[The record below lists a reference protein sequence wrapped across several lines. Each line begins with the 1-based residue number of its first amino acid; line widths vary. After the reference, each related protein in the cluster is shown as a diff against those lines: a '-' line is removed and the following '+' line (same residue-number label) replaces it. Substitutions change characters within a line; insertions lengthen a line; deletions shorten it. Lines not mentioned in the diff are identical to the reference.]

1 MKKKP
6 PIRGIMD
13 IRGSQFFAMLKSSMV
28 KILAGLICMAS
39 WMLMP
44 LPAMAMANTH
54 ALNPQVIATMAQKM
68 DAKAKQAEGKVQSA
82 YGEVTGKPGEQIKGK
97 VKQVQGSAMGTK
109 EDLKQ
114 ASKSMAKKV
123 SDAAGELADNL
134 S

>member
-1 MKKKP
+1 MN
-6 PIRGIMD
+6 ILVG
-13 IRGSQFFAMLKSSMV
+13 QFAATLKSSTV
-28 KILAGLICMAS
+28 KILASLICMAS

-44 LPAMAMANTH
+44 LPAMAMANNH
-54 ALNPQVIATMAQKM
+54 ALNPQVIGAMAQKI
-68 DAKAKQAEGKVQSA
+68 DAKAKEAEGKVQSA
-82 YGEVTGKPGEQIKGK
+82 YGEMTGKPGEQIKGK

>member
-82 YGEVTGKPGEQIKGK
+82 YGEVTGKPGEQWGCPN
-97 VKQVQGSAMGTK
+97 
-109 EDLKQ
+109 
-114 ASKSMAKKV
+114 SMDR
-123 SDAAGELADNL
+123 SHAAISINLARWA
-134 S
+134 